1 MSPHV
6 EIAVRVASYA
16 AVFAVMALWEWAAPR
31 RRLKVGR
38 SRRWLGNLGVLAV
51 DIVAVRLLAPTAAV
65 GVALIVAAHGWGL
78 FPLLMLPIWA
88 AIPLGFVALDLVIY
102 TQHVVFHHV
111 PLLWRMHRMHHAD
124 LDIDVTTGVRFHP
137 FEILLSLAIKMAAI
151 AALGIPAVAVLIFE
165 VVLNASSMFNHGNV
179 ALPVWLEPLAR
190 RVVVTPQMH
199 EIHHSAL
206 RRETDSNF
214 GFNLSWWDRLF
225 GTYRDKP
232 AAGESNNVQIG
243 LPDFRDVA
251 ELRLDRLITQPFRGD
266 HRNAS

>member
-1 MSPHV
+1 
-6 EIAVRVASYA
+6 
-16 AVFAVMALWEWAAPR
+16 
-31 RRLKVGR
+31 
-38 SRRWLGNLGVLAV
+38 
-51 DIVAVRLLAPTAAV
+51 
-65 GVALIVAAHGWGL
+65 
-78 FPLLMLPIWA
+78 
-88 AIPLGFVALDLVIY
+88 
-102 TQHVVFHHV
+102 
-111 PLLWRMHRMHHAD
+111 MHRMHHAD